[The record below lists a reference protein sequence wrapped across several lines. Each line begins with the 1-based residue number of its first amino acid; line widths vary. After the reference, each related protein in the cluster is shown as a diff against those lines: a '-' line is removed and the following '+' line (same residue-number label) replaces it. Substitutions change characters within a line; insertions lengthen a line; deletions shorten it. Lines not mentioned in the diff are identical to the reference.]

1 MIINKK
7 SSLILIL
14 KVLEEYTDEDHLLTQ
29 QQIIDKI
36 SQLYNID
43 LERKSVSNSISLL
56 IELGYD
62 IVSSPRKGYCLLSR
76 LFDDSEIT
84 FLIDAIFSSKS
95 ISGKQAEQLA
105 NKCSSILSKYKRKNY
120 SYLYKSEEINR
131 TDNKDVFLTI
141 EIISEAIKNKKCISF
156 QYLSYDE
163 DCKLNYRYN
172 GYKYIVSPYYL
183 INNFGRYYLICHRK
197 KYNKIINFRI
207 DYIKNVEMI
216 DKEYIDI
223 KTLDEYNN
231 GFSISNYLNDHIYVF
246 GGEIIKAKF
255 LINNSSSISYIVDW
269 FKDNAKIYK
278 ENNNIYAE
286 IKCNENAL
294 YYWYMQYNEHFNIIE
309 PNTLI
314 ERVKKSAESILNKM

>member
-62 IVSSPRKGYCLLSR
+62 IVSIPRKGYCLLSR

-131 TDNKDVFLTI
+131 TENKDAF
-141 EIISEAIKNKKCISF
+141 F
-156 QYLSYDE
+156 
-163 DCKLNYRYN
+163 
-172 GYKYIVSPYYL
+172 
-183 INNFGRYYLICHRK
+183 
-197 KYNKIINFRI
+197 
-207 DYIKNVEMI
+207 
-216 DKEYIDI
+216 
-223 KTLDEYNN
+223 
-231 GFSISNYLNDHIYVF
+231 
-246 GGEIIKAKF
+246 
-255 LINNSSSISYIVDW
+255 
-269 FKDNAKIYK
+269 DN
-278 ENNNIYAE
+278 
-286 IKCNENAL
+286 
-294 YYWYMQYNEHFNIIE
+294 
-309 PNTLI
+309 
-314 ERVKKSAESILNKM
+314 

>member
-62 IVSSPRKGYCLLSR
+62 IVSFPRKGYCLLSR

-131 TDNKDVFLTI
+131 TENKDVFLTI

-163 DCKLNYRYN
+163 NCKLNYRYN
-172 GYKYIVSPYYL
+172 GYRYIVSPYYL

-197 KYNKIINFRI
+197 KYNKIINFRV
-207 DYIKNVEMI
+207 DYIKNVEII

-223 KTLDEYNN
+223 KTLEEYKN
-231 GFSISNYLNDHIYVF
+231 GFSISNYLNDHIYIF

-255 LINNSSSISYIVDW
+255 LINNPASISYIVDW
-269 FKDNAKIYK
+269 FKDNAKIYQEDNK
-278 ENNNIYAE
+278 IYAE

-294 YYWYMQYNEHFNIIE
+294 YYWYMQYNEHFIIIE
-309 PNTLI
+309 PISLI
-314 ERVKKSAESILNKM
+314 ERVKKSAEDILNKM

>member
-62 IVSSPRKGYCLLSR
+62 IVSIPRKGYCLLSR

-246 GGEIIKAKF
+246 DGEIIKAKF

-294 YYWYMQYNEHFNIIE
+294 YYWYMQYNEHFNIVE

-314 ERVKKSAESILNKM
+314 DRVKKSAESILNKM

>member
-62 IVSSPRKGYCLLSR
+62 IVSIPRKGYCLLSR

-84 FLIDAIFSSKS
+84 FFIDAIFSSKS

-294 YYWYMQYNEHFNIIE
+294 YYWYMQYNEHFNIVE

>member
-1 MIINKK
+1 M
-7 SSLILIL
+7 
-14 KVLEEYTDEDHLLTQ
+14 
-29 QQIIDKI
+29 
-36 SQLYNID
+36 
-43 LERKSVSNSISLL
+43 
-56 IELGYD
+56 
-62 IVSSPRKGYCLLSR
+62 LSR

-131 TDNKDVFLTI
+131 TENKDVFLTI

-163 DCKLNYRYN
+163 NCKLNYRYN
-172 GYKYIVSPYYL
+172 GYRYIVSPYYL

-197 KYNKIINFRI
+197 KYNKIINFRV
-207 DYIKNVEMI
+207 DYIKNVEII

-223 KTLDEYNN
+223 KTLEEYKN

-255 LINNSSSISYIVDW
+255 LINNPASISYIVDW
-269 FKDNAKIYK
+269 FKDNAKIYQEDNK
-278 ENNNIYAE
+278 IYAE

-294 YYWYMQYNEHFNIIE
+294 YYWYMQYNEHFIIIE
-309 PNTLI
+309 PISLI
-314 ERVKKSAESILNKM
+314 ERVKKSAENILNKM

>member
-62 IVSSPRKGYCLLSR
+62 IVSIPRKGYCLLSR

-141 EIISEAIKNKKCISF
+141 EIISEAIKNKKCILF

-294 YYWYMQYNEHFNIIE
+294 YYWYMQYNEHFNIVE

>member
-62 IVSSPRKGYCLLSR
+62 IVSIPRKGYCLLSR

-131 TDNKDVFLTI
+131 TDNKYVFLTI

-294 YYWYMQYNEHFNIIE
+294 YYWYMQYNEHFNIVE

>member
-1 MIINKK
+1 MFVI
-7 SSLILIL
+7 
-14 KVLEEYTDEDHLLTQ
+14 
-29 QQIIDKI
+29 KI
-36 SQLYNID
+36 
-43 LERKSVSNSISLL
+43 
-56 IELGYD
+56 
-62 IVSSPRKGYCLLSR
+62 
-76 LFDDSEIT
+76 
-84 FLIDAIFSSKS
+84 AIFSSKS

-294 YYWYMQYNEHFNIIE
+294 YYWYMQYNEHFIIVE